1 MNGDP
6 LSAFYGGEPSS
17 SRRRSSRRLL
27 LSSSPP
33 AAAEDMSNFDAM
45 FAGVS
50 LRSLLLDDPVVS
62 SSPSPFSSSSS
73 PSPLWSPLPSP
84 FSPYS
89 PSPEQQLQQQQQLSF
104 RCSPSPLKMPKQE
117 PGHGFPDFAP
127 GSSRFNSPSLAA
139 ATADDSTLCFPLH
152 RFSDLLRSL
161 ETLQPQPAAAAGPG
175 PARKRSPPD
184 PEKTKRARE
193 KRRKIGDCLRQLHE
207 LVMPPEEKKMDML
220 TTLEEACKHV
230 AYLQQLVKCGLQ
242 LVSREPPP
250 PTPCFLPHCPTDD
263 DVGGGGTLGRSN
275 MQHLLES
282 MVNSPPA
289 HAVWCDQEYGAAAA
303 AATNQQWQFLLKQ
316 QEQEEEASEMS
327 MRMQMLMQQ
336 QQMWLNLEAP
346 PPNQSP
352 F

>member
-84 FSPYS
+84 LSPYS
-89 PSPEQQLQQQQQLSF
+89 PSPEQQLQLQQQQQLSF

-127 GSSRFNSPSLAA
+127 GPSRFNSPSLAFA
-139 ATADDSTLCFPLH
+139 AADDSTLCFPSTACPTSSAPS
-152 RFSDLLRSL
+152 RRSKRSRRRRRRRSRR
-161 ETLQPQPAAAAGPG
+161 QKRA
-175 PARKRSPPD
+175 PARLASAPRPTQRRRSG
-184 PEKTKRARE
+184 PEK
-193 KRRKIGDCLRQLHE
+193 
-207 LVMPPEEKKMDML
+207 
-220 TTLEEACKHV
+220 
-230 AYLQQLVKCGLQ
+230 
-242 LVSREPPP
+242 S
-250 PTPCFLPHCPTDD
+250 
-263 DVGGGGTLGRSN
+263 GGR
-275 MQHLLES
+275 
-282 MVNSPPA
+282 
-289 HAVWCDQEYGAAAA
+289 
-303 AATNQQWQFLLKQ
+303 
-316 QEQEEEASEMS
+316 
-327 MRMQMLMQQ
+327 
-336 QQMWLNLEAP
+336 
-346 PPNQSP
+346 
-352 F
+352 